1 MDPLAPL
8 TVPCTAHSAGPANQL
23 IGLLINTLLTAQCA
37 LSPPEMWPQDYAP
50 TVLEAKDFEE
60 YDFIIVGA
68 GSAGSVVANR
78 LSENPDWKILL
89 LEAGGDPPVE
99 SEVPGTFYLLQ
110 QSNFDWNY
118 RAEKSN
124 KASKSIPSG
133 SSWNRGRMLGGSSS
147 MNAMIYI
154 RGNRRDYDQW
164 ESQGNP
170 GWGWKDVLQ
179 YFKKSEGNQDDDL
192 VKLEEGKFHSKDGPL
207 NVEHFPDNDPLKFV
221 FIEAAEDLGYKHLKD
236 LNAED
241 HIGFGKVQGTVQNG
255 KRFSTAKAFLNPI
268 KDRPNLHIVKNAFV
282 LNLETKEGA
291 ITGVRV
297 NINNQQILIAKAKKE
312 VIMSAGAINTPHV
325 LMVSGIGPKH
335 HLRDHNIT
343 VIHDTP
349 IGRNLQDHVIV
360 PIFFKFH
367 KSSAAEKTKENIA
380 EAIYMYLIHK
390 IGDLTSH
397 GTVDTIG
404 FINTKNDSAFPDIQY
419 HHFSFKKNAPE
430 IQFVFLSLGYEDYI
444 IKKIVQASKKTEIAA
459 IFVTLLNPKSRGRV
473 ELAHPEPDYQPR
485 IVSNYLDAQED
496 VNTLI
501 RGIRKYMKMLKTE
514 TFKNNEAQFLK
525 IPIHECDKLKYNSN
539 EYWECYTRHLS
550 TTLYHPV
557 GTAKMGPDSD
567 KEAVVDSRLKVRGVK
582 GLRVVDASIMPNIVS
597 GNTNAPTIMIAEK
610 AADLIKEDWKYVAK
624 HEEL

>member
-1 MDPLAPL
+1 
-8 TVPCTAHSAGPANQL
+8 
-23 IGLLINTLLTAQCA
+23 
-37 LSPPEMWPQDYAP
+37 
-50 TVLEAKDFEE
+50 
-60 YDFIIVGA
+60 
-68 GSAGSVVANR
+68 
-78 LSENPDWKILL
+78 
-89 LEAGGDPPVE
+89 
-99 SEVPGTFYLLQ
+99 
-110 QSNFDWNY
+110 
-118 RAEKSN
+118 
-124 KASKSIPSG
+124 
-133 SSWNRGRMLGGSSS
+133 MLGGSSS

-170 GWGWKDVLQ
+170 GWGWKDVLE
-179 YFKKSEGNQDDDL
+179 YFKKSEGNQDEDL
-192 VKLEEGKFHSKDGPL
+192 VKSEEGKFHSKDGPL

-236 LNAED
+236 LNAEE

-282 LNLETKEGA
+282 LNLETKENA

-312 VIMSAGAINTPHV
+312 VIMSAGTINTPHI

-343 VIHDTP
+343 VVHDTP

-380 EAIYMYLIHK
+380 EAMYMYLIHK

-397 GTVDTIG
+397 GTVDTLG

-419 HHFSFKKNAPE
+419 HHFSFKKKAPE
-430 IQFVFLSLGYEDYI
+430 VQFAFLSLGYEDYI
-444 IKKIVQASKKTEIAA
+444 IKKIVKASQNAEVAA
-459 IFVTLLNPKSRGRV
+459 VLVTLLNPKSRGKV

-485 IVSNYLDAQED
+485 IVSNYLDVQED

-501 RGIRKYMKMLKTE
+501 RGIRKYMRMLKTE

-567 KEAVVDSRLKVRGVK
+567 REAVVDSRLKVKGIK

-610 AADLIKEDWKYVAK
+610 GADLIKEDWKSTGK